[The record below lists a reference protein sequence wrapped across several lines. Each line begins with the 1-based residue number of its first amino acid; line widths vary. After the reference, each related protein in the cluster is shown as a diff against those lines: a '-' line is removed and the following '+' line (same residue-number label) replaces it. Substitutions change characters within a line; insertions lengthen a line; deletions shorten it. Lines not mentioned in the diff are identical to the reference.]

1 MGISYGYLIFYHM
14 WESFGV
20 GRNWLIVSFLLIFYL
35 PIILYRIRKKFHGV
49 FYFVFFADDEIFS
62 IK

>member
-1 MGISYGYLIFYHM
+1 M
-14 WESFGV
+14 WENFGV
-20 GRNWLIVSFLLIFYL
+20 GRNWLIMSFLLIFYL